1 MRRQVITALDSRT
14 VIRLEVPVVY
24 LASRRYLLIYLARD
38 HTPSG
43 SFLLSGRKRKGGCV
57 GRALSV
63 IEENRSVVGQR
74 IRHDNILGGG
84 YLLDLPVCWVT
95 YRSVDNPHPR
105 RGYRFAR

>member
-24 LASRRYLLIYLARD
+24 LAQGDIFLIYLARD

-43 SFLLSGRKRKGGCV
+43 SFHLSGRKRKGGW
-57 GRALSV
+57 RWTRLSV

-84 YLLDLPVCWVT
+84 YL
-95 YRSVDNPHPR
+95 S
-105 RGYRFAR
+105 